1 MAGNTVKPLTVPLS
15 SGSENNVRPAI
26 GRSPPYM
33 SIRSSLL
40 CISSLCVH
48 TDVFL
53 SAYRNNYGDLTT
65 IVSFSAARRHSI
77 PP

>member
-1 MAGNTVKPLTVPLS
+1 MARNTVKPLTVSLS
-15 SGSENNVRPAI
+15 SGSENNMRPAI
-26 GRSPPYM
+26 GRDPPYM

-53 SAYRNNYGDLTT
+53 SAYRTSYGDLMTT
-65 IVSFSAARRHSI
+65 VSFSAARRHSI
-77 PP
+77 LP